1 MNELLRQLSTRACKK
16 IDLTYPGD
24 ALPAA
29 LVSAV
34 LKDLYDELGK
44 IKWSGSDESWDAAIA
59 AVRKELSIRYGVNIK

>member
-16 IDLTYPGD
+16 IDLAYPGD
-24 ALPAA
+24 ALPDA

-34 LKDLYDELGK
+34 LKDLHDELGK